1 MSSIIK
7 FFLDLSQT
15 VKSFAVFYL
24 SKFKKSQKIEKQKNL
39 DKKMV
44 ARLGDRKL
52 PNWKQFKRLPQ
63 TLNRLEGLAVKILLL
78 AAIISGGWLFY
89 NGYYKNLVSIPANGG
104 DLTEGLVGSP
114 LYLNPLLAYS
124 DVDKDISRL
133 VFTGLMKYNDKLEPV
148 ADLADRY
155 EISEDQ
161 KVYTFYL
168 KQNVKWHDNKP
179 LTASDV
185 VFSIVSI
192 QNPDYKSPYYRSF
205 NGIIIDKIDDY
216 TVKFTLQQP
225 YAAFLNLLTIG
236 IIPQHIWYDT
246 NAATAKLAVYN
257 QRPVGSGPYKFKNLV
272 KENRG
277 LIKSYALEKNKDYYG
292 KVPYIN
298 NIYFKFYADY
308 ENAVDGLINK
318 EVNSL
323 SFLPKEYLKKASKH
337 DLNLNN
343 IELSQYTALFFNSK
357 NNEFLKE
364 KKIREAL
371 AYAIDKNKIIED
383 IMRNYGQA
391 IDSPI
396 LKNFVGYN
404 PDVKKYEYNPKKA
417 LEILTG
423 DGWTIDKELLKKKD
437 KDLKITL
444 TTVDQVENAKVANL
458 IKDFWASIGV
468 NVELQLV
475 AKEKIESEIIIPR
488 NYQILLYGEILGY
501 DPDLFPFWHS
511 SQREAPGLN
520 LANYSNRKVDQLL
533 EEARQTNDNKIREAK
548 YQEFQNLLIEDL
560 PAVFLFSPSYIYPV
574 NKKVKGIS
582 AKKIALP
589 SDRFINIE
597 NWNIKT
603 QKQWFK

>member
-1 MSSIIK
+1 
-7 FFLDLSQT
+7 
-15 VKSFAVFYL
+15 
-24 SKFKKSQKIEKQKNL
+24 
-39 DKKMV
+39 MV

-52 PNWKQFKRLPQ
+52 PTWKQFKHLPQ
-63 TLNRLEGLAVKILLL
+63 TLNKLEKLAVKILIL
-78 AAIISGGWLFY
+78 AAVITGGFLFY

-133 VFTGLMKYNDKLEPV
+133 IFSGLMKYNDKLEPV

-292 KVPYIN
+292 KIPYIN

-308 ENAVDGLINK
+308 ENAVNGLINK

-323 SFLPKEYLKKASKH
+323 SFLPKEYLKKAGKH

-343 IELSQYTALFFNSK
+343 IELAQYTALFFNSK

-364 KKIREAL
+364 KKVREAL

-437 KDLKITL
+437 NDLKITL
-444 TTVDQVENAKVANL
+444 TTVDQVENVKVANL

-475 AKEKIESEIIIPR
+475 SKEKIESEIIIPR

-520 LANYSNRKVDQLL
+520 LANYANRKVDQLL

-560 PAVFLFSPSYIYPV
+560 PAIFLFSPSYIYPV
-574 NKKVKGIS
+574 NKKIKGIS
-582 AKKIALP
+582 AEKIALP
-589 SDRFINIE
+589 GDRFINIE
-597 NWNIKT
+597 NWYIKT
-603 QKQWFK
+603 KKQFFK